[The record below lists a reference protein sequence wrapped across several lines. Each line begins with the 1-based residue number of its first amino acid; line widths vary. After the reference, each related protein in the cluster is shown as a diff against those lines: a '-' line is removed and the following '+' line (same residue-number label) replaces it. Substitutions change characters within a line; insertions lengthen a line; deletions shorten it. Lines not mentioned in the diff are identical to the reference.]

1 MKRSFILNP
10 LKYFIRNKQRTLSE
24 NETQT
29 KNNFQNSLTID
40 DDFIN
45 LYTEQPFV
53 NSYFLNAWVNIAVNI
68 LIRNIARA
76 DFTIKNGGEDVTHG
90 QIYNLFRKPNP
101 ALSRYDLWKET
112 AAWWHLE
119 GEAFWW
125 FGADYSGGLP
135 NEIYVLVPRKMRHE
149 AELCGGFDFGF
160 RHIPRRWF
168 YHYGTELI
176 PILSDEI
183 IHFRDFNPYNP
194 VRGVNPLLS
203 LAIELE
209 QDYFANKANSQL
221 LKNNAIPQGVLKT
234 DQTLRP
240 EEADQLERRWE
251 SKYGA
256 VKAGRKIAVLGKG
269 TEFKPVTFSP
279 DVIKL
284 FELKRWNLYTI
295 LAKYGIP
302 PRVANLSDKSTALSG
317 KDTAE
322 QHSAFWKY
330 TLIPILR
337 QFEQILESQFFMR
350 LGIKERGVFDLWDI
364 PELQESED
372 QQSKRDIAEINA
384 GLKTINDVLK
394 ERGKELKPWGDVW
407 YRPKNFIATNGCNTT
422 GKENEQ

>member
-1 MKRSFILNP
+1 MNIFERLLPNHKRQI
-10 LKYFIRNKQRTLSE
+10 
-24 NETQT
+24 
-29 KNNFQNSLTID
+29 KNNMLVEKSVFNDNFSLTD
-40 DDFIN
+40 NDFISN
-45 LYTEQPFV
+45 LYIEQPYI
-53 NSYFLNAWVNIAVNI
+53 NSYFLNAWVNIAINI

-76 DFTIKNGGEDVTHG
+76 DFTIKLGGEDVTNG
-90 QIYNLFRKPNP
+90 KVYDLFRKPNS

-125 FGADYSGGLP
+125 FGEDYSGGLP
-135 NEIYVLVPRKMRHE
+135 NEIFILDPRKMRHE
-149 AELCGGFDFGF
+149 GELSGGIDFGF

-168 YHYGTELI
+168 YHSGTELI

-194 VRGVNPLLS
+194 VRGVNPLVS
-203 LAIELE
+203 LALELE

-221 LKNNAIPQGVLKT
+221 LKNNAVPQGILKT
-234 DQTLRP
+234 EQTLRP

-251 SKYGA
+251 SKYGNT
-256 VKAGRKIAVLGKG
+256 KQGRKIAVLGKG
-269 TEFKPVTFSP
+269 TEFKPVTFTP

-295 LAKYGIP
+295 LAKFGIP
-302 PRVANLSDKSTALSG
+302 PRVANISDKSTALSG

-337 QFEQILESQFFMR
+337 QFEQILETQFFLR
-350 LGIKERGVFDLWDI
+350 LGIKERGVFDLWDV
-364 PELQESED
+364 PELMESED
-372 QQSKRDIAEINA
+372 AQSRRDIAEINA

-394 ERGKELKPWGDVW
+394 ERGKEPKPWGDVW
-407 YRPKNFIATNGCNTT
+407 YRPKGMIATNGRKD
-422 GKENEQ
+422 GEGA

>member
-1 MKRSFILNP
+1 MNIFNRIFNQKIKGVAEKSEDNTLNH
-10 LKYFIRNKQRTLSE
+10 
-24 NETQT
+24 
-29 KNNFQNSLTID
+29 LTN
-40 DDFIN
+40 DDFFSN
-45 LYTEQPFV
+45 LYIEQPPV

-76 DFTIKNGGEDVTHG
+76 DFTIKNEGEDVTHG
-90 QIYNLFRKPNP
+90 QVFNLFRKPNP

-125 FGADYSGGLP
+125 FGGDYSGGLP
-135 NEIYVLVPRKMRHE
+135 KEIYVLDPRKMRHE
-149 AELCGGFDFGF
+149 AELYGGFDFGF

-168 YHYGTELI
+168 YHSGVELI
-176 PILSDEI
+176 PILSDEL

-203 LAIELE
+203 LALELE

-221 LKNNAIPQGVLKT
+221 LKNNAIPQGILKT
-234 DQTLRP
+234 EQTLRP

-251 SKYGA
+251 GKYGA

-302 PRVANLSDKSTALSG
+302 PRVANISDKSTALSG

-330 TLIPILR
+330 TLIPTLR
-337 QFEQILESQFFMR
+337 QFEQILETQFFMR

-372 QQSKRDIAEINA
+372 AQSRRDIAEINA

-407 YRPKNFIATNGCNTT
+407 YRPKNMTATAGSNGE
-422 GKENEQ
+422 GE

>member
-1 MKRSFILNP
+1 MAQHGLASFG
-10 LKYFIRNKQRTLSE
+10 
-24 NETQT
+24 
-29 KNNFQNSLTID
+29 
-40 DDFIN
+40 DFDALGADPQITDTY
-45 LYTEQPFV
+45 L
-53 NSYFLNAWVNIAVNI
+53 LHAWVNIAVNI

-76 DFTIKNGGEDVTHG
+76 DFAVKKGGEDIERGV
-90 QIYNLFRKPNP
+90 IYDLFRRPNS

-112 AAWWHLE
+112 AAWWFLE

-125 FGADYSGGLP
+125 FGHDYSGGIP
-135 NEIYVLVPRKMRHE
+135 KEIFILDPRKMRHE
-149 AELCGGFDFGF
+149 GEYRGEIDFEF
-160 RHIPRRWF
+160 RHKARRWF
-168 YHYGTELI
+168 YHSGVEQI
-176 PILSDEI
+176 PILCDEI
-183 IHFRDFNPYNP
+183 IHFREWNPWNP
-194 VRGVNPLLS
+194 VRGVNPLVS

-221 LKNNAIPQGVLKT
+221 LKNNAIPQGILKT
-234 DQTLRP
+234 EQTLRP

-269 TEFKPVTFSP
+269 TNFEPLSFTPE
-279 DVIKL
+279 VIKL

-302 PRVANLSDKSTALSG
+302 PRVANISDRSTALSG

-337 QFEQILESQFFMR
+337 QFEQILESQFFIR
-350 LGIKERGVFDLWDI
+350 LGIEERGVFDLWDI

-372 QQSKRDIAEINA
+372 AQSRRDIAEITA

-394 ERGKELKPWGDVW
+394 ERGKEPKPWGDVW
-407 YRPKNFIATNGCNTT
+407 HKPKNLVTTEHLATVKTMR
-422 GKENEQ
+422 GKQ

>member
-1 MKRSFILNP
+1 MNLFTKIALKFNRTADNRKHNKSLSDNSDNSF
-10 LKYFIRNKQRTLSE
+10 R
-24 NETQT
+24 
-29 KNNFQNSLTID
+29 NSLTCD
-40 DDFIN
+40 NDFSSFYSDQSI
-45 LYTEQPFV
+45 V
-53 NSYFLNAWVNIAVNI
+53 NSSFLHAWVNIAIYI

-76 DFTIKNGGEDVTHG
+76 DFTVKNGGDDVTNG
-90 QIYNLFRKPNP
+90 LIFDLFRRPNP
-101 ALSRYDLWKET
+101 ALSSYDLWKET
-112 AAWWHLE
+112 AAWWFLE

-135 NEIYVLVPRKMRHE
+135 KEIYILDPRKMRNE
-149 AELCGGFDFGF
+149 GELRGGIDFDF

-168 YHYGTELI
+168 YHCGTELI

-183 IHFRDFNPYNP
+183 IHFKEWNPFNP
-194 VRGVNPLLS
+194 VRGINPLISLS
-203 LAIELE
+203 LELE
-209 QDYFANKANSQL
+209 QDYYANRANSQL
-221 LKNNAIPQGVLKT
+221 LKNNAIPQGILKT
-234 DQTLRP
+234 EQTLRP

-302 PRVANLSDKSTALSG
+302 PRVANLNDKSTALSG

-330 TLIPILR
+330 TLIPILH
-337 QFEQILESQFFMR
+337 QFEQILETQFFIR
-350 LGIKERGVFDLWDI
+350 LGLKERGVFDLFDI

-372 QQSKRDIAEINA
+372 QQSKRDIEEINA

-394 ERGKELKPWGDVW
+394 ERGKEPKPWGDVW
-407 YRPKNFIATNGCNTT
+407 YRPKSVVATNGCNGE
-422 GKENEQ
+422 GK

>member
-1 MKRSFILNP
+1 VNIFKRL
-10 LKYFIRNKQRTLSE
+10 
-24 NETQT
+24 
-29 KNNFQNSLTID
+29 
-40 DDFIN
+40 
-45 LYTEQPFV
+45 V
-53 NSYFLNAWVNIAVNI
+53 NSYKRHNDSQQVISKTIINENNSRFSLTADDCFDNLNFKPHITDSYFINAWVNIAINI

-76 DFTIKNGGEDVTHG
+76 DFTIKNQGNDVTHG
-90 QIYNLFRKPNP
+90 QIYDLFRKPNP
-101 ALSRYDLWKET
+101 TLSRFDLWKET
-112 AAWWHLE
+112 AAWWYLE

-125 FGADYSGGLP
+125 YGPDYSGGIP
-135 NEIYVLVPRKMRHE
+135 KEIYILDPRRMRHE
-149 AELCGGFDFGF
+149 QELRGGIDFGYKNMVK
-160 RHIPRRWF
+160 RWF
-168 YHYGTELI
+168 YHVGTELI
-176 PILSDEI
+176 PILSDEL
-183 IHFRDFNPYNP
+183 IHFREWNPYNP
-194 VRGVNPLLS
+194 VRGVNPLYS
-203 LAIELE
+203 LALELE

-221 LKNNAIPQGVLKT
+221 LKNNAIPQGILKT
-234 DQTLRP
+234 EQTLRP

-302 PRVANLSDKSTALSG
+302 PRVANISDKSTALSG

-330 TLIPILR
+330 TLIPVLR
-337 QFEQILESQFFMR
+337 QFEQIVETQFFIR

-364 PELQESED
+364 PELQDSED
-372 QQSKRDIAEINA
+372 SQSKRDIAEINA

-394 ERGKELKPWGDVW
+394 ERGKETKPWGDVW
-407 YRPKNFIATNGCNTT
+407 YRPKSLIATSGCS
-422 GKENEQ
+422 KEVE

>member
-1 MKRSFILNP
+1 MNP
-10 LKYFIRNKQRTLSE
+10 LKLFSRNRQRSLSDNNTHIKKNTHNLLTNDDYFS
-24 NETQT
+24 
-29 KNNFQNSLTID
+29 
-40 DDFIN
+40 N
-45 LYTEQPFV
+45 LYIEPTV
-53 NSYFLNAWVNIAVNI
+53 SDTYLLHSWVNIAVNI

-76 DFTIKNGGEDVTHG
+76 DFTVKKGGEDSTHG
-90 QIYNLFRKPNP
+90 SVYDLFQRPNP

-112 AAWWHLE
+112 AAWWFLE

-125 FGADYSGGLP
+125 FGPDYSGGLP
-135 NEIYVLVPRKMRHE
+135 KELYILDPRKVRHE
-149 AELCGGFDFGF
+149 GELNGNSDYGF
-160 RHIPRRWF
+160 RAIPRRWF
-168 YHYGTELI
+168 YHSGIELI

-183 IHFRDFNPYNP
+183 VHFREWNPWNP
-194 VRGVNPLLS
+194 VRGVNPLVS
-203 LAIELE
+203 LALELE

-221 LKNNAIPQGVLKT
+221 LKNNAIPHGILKT
-234 DQTLRP
+234 EQSLRP

-269 TEFKPVTFSP
+269 TNFEPLSFTPE
-279 DVIKL
+279 VIKL

-337 QFEQILESQFFMR
+337 QFEQILESQLFIR
-350 LGIKERGVFDLWDI
+350 LGITERGVFDLWDI

-372 QQSKRDIAEINA
+372 AQSKRDIAEINA

-394 ERGKELKPWGDVW
+394 ERGKEPKPWGDVW
-407 YRPKNFIATNGCNTT
+407 YRPKSLVPINGEAVNV
-422 GKENEQ
+422 E